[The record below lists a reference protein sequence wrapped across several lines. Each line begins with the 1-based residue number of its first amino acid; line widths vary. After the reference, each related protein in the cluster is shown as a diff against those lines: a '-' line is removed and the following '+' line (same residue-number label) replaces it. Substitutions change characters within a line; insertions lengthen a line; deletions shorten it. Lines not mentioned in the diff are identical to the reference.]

1 MTEFIG
7 ASCGICGSLS
17 LAPDEAS
24 QFELIRT
31 HMLLSHPGVSW
42 VDATGTM
49 HRGREEPDEPD

>member
-42 VDATGTM
+42 VDAAGKM
-49 HRGREEPDEPD
+49 HPGREESE